1 MKRGVIMSNRYKVI
15 FFTGAGI
22 SAESGIPT
30 FAEMDGIRD
39 KLSRDFARQHPKE
52 YIQTIREMK
61 AVCDKAEPNAAH
73 KAIADLGCPVVTMNI
88 DKLHS
93 KAGSP
98 HVVEVHGKLPT
109 EEQLNRGLFVA
120 QEYGG
125 IVLYGDAAPESQ
137 TAGSLIDKL
146 KYKDSYFVIV
156 GTSFYTTISSMALK
170 WAQMRG
176 AKILLIN
183 SNASTEVPLVC
194 EKLKQWIET
203 GERPVLKEE
212 WVYTPPV
219 KLSPYF

>member
-1 MKRGVIMSNRYKVI
+1 MSGNRHKVI

-39 KLSRDFARQHPKE
+39 KLSRDFARSHPVE

-61 AVCDKAEPNAAH
+61 EVCDKAEPNAAH
-73 KAIADLGCPVVTMNI
+73 IAIAKAGFPVITMNI
-88 DKLHS
+88 DKLHT
-93 KAGSP
+93 KAGSE
-98 HVVEVHGKLPT
+98 HVIEVHGKLPT

-125 IVLYGDAAPESQ
+125 IVLYGDSAPEYQ

-156 GTSFYTTISSMALK
+156 GTSFYTTISSQALK

-176 AKILLIN
+176 AKIILIN
-183 SNASTEVPLVC
+183 HNATTEVPEVC
-194 EKLKQWIET
+194 ARLSNWIET
-203 GERPVLKEE
+203 GEKPILKEE
-212 WVYTPPV
+212 WVYTPPT

>member
-1 MKRGVIMSNRYKVI
+1 MSNRYKVV

-39 KLSRDFARQHPKE
+39 KLSRDFARSHPVE

-61 AVCDKAEPNAAH
+61 EVCDKAEPNAAH
-73 KAIADLGCPVVTMNI
+73 IAIAKAGFPVITMNI
-88 DKLHS
+88 DKLHT
-93 KAGSP
+93 KAGSEY
-98 HVVEVHGKLPT
+98 VVEVHGKLPT

-125 IVLYGDAAPESQ
+125 IVLYGDSAPEYQ

-156 GTSFYTTISSMALK
+156 GTSFYTTISSQALK

-176 AKILLIN
+176 AKIILIN
-183 SNASTEVPLVC
+183 HNATTEVPEVC
-194 EKLKQWIET
+194 ARLLNWIET
-203 GERPVLKEE
+203 GEKPILKEE
-212 WVYTPPV
+212 WVYAPPT

>member
-1 MKRGVIMSNRYKVI
+1 MSGNRHKVI

-39 KLSRDFARQHPKE
+39 KLSRDFARNHPVE

-61 AVCDKAEPNAAH
+61 EVCDKAEPNAAH
-73 KAIADLGCPVVTMNI
+73 IAIAKAGFPVITMNI
-88 DKLHS
+88 DKLHT
-93 KAGSP
+93 KAGSE

-125 IVLYGDAAPESQ
+125 IVLYGDSAPEYQ

-156 GTSFYTTISSMALK
+156 GTSFYTTISSQALK
-170 WAQMRG
+170 WAQKRG
-176 AKILLIN
+176 AKIILIN
-183 SNASTEVPLVC
+183 HNATTEVPEVC
-194 EKLKQWIET
+194 ARLSNWIET
-203 GERPVLKEE
+203 GERPILKEE
-212 WVYTPPV
+212 WVYTPPT

>member
-1 MKRGVIMSNRYKVI
+1 MSGNRYKVI

-39 KLSRDFARQHPKE
+39 KLCRDFARTHPEE

-73 KAIADLGCPVVTMNI
+73 YAIAEAGFPVVTMNI
-88 DKLHS
+88 DRLHTR
-93 KAGSP
+93 AGSE

-109 EEQLNRGLFVA
+109 EEQLRRGLFVA
-120 QEYGG
+120 QEYAG
-125 IVLYGDAAPESQ
+125 IVLYGDSAPEYQ
-137 TAGSLIDKL
+137 TAGALIDKL

-156 GTSFYTTISSMALK
+156 GTSFYTTISSHALK

-183 SNASTEVPLVC
+183 KNAATEVPEVC
-194 EKLKQWIET
+194 KKLQNWIET
-203 GERPVLKEE
+203 GERPILKEE
-212 WVYTPPV
+212 WIYTPPV

>member
-1 MKRGVIMSNRYKVI
+1 MSNRYKVI

-39 KLSRDFARQHPKE
+39 KLSRDFARNHPVE

-61 AVCDKAEPNAAH
+61 EVCDKAEPNAAH
-73 KAIADLGCPVVTMNI
+73 VAIAKAGFPVITMNI
-88 DKLHS
+88 DKLHT
-93 KAGSP
+93 KAGSDY
-98 HVVEVHGKLPT
+98 VVEVHGKLPT

-125 IVLYGDAAPESQ
+125 IVLYGDSAPEYQ

-156 GTSFYTTISSMALK
+156 GTSFYTTISSQALK

-176 AKILLIN
+176 AKIILIN
-183 SNASTEVPLVC
+183 HNATTEVPEVC
-194 EKLKQWIET
+194 SRLSNWIET
-203 GERPVLKEE
+203 GEKPILKEE
-212 WVYTPPV
+212 WVYTPPT

>member
-1 MKRGVIMSNRYKVI
+1 MSENRHKVI

-39 KLSRDFARQHPKE
+39 KLSRDFARNHPEE
-52 YIQTIREMK
+52 YIQTIRGMK
-61 AVCDKAEPNAAH
+61 EVCDKAEPNAAH
-73 KAIADLGCPVVTMNI
+73 YAIAKAGFPVVTMNI
-88 DKLHS
+88 DRLHTR
-93 KAGSP
+93 AGSEN
-98 HVVEVHGKLPT
+98 VIEVHGKLPT

-125 IVLYGDAAPESQ
+125 IVLYGDSAPEYQ

-156 GTSFYTTISSMALK
+156 GTSFYTTISSYALK

-183 SNASTEVPLVC
+183 NNAATEVPEVC
-194 EKLKQWIET
+194 ARLQEWIET
-203 GERPVLKEE
+203 GIRPILKDE
-212 WVYTPPV
+212 WVYIPPA

>member
-1 MKRGVIMSNRYKVI
+1 MSGNRYKVI

-39 KLSRDFARQHPKE
+39 KLSRDFARTHPLE

-61 AVCDKAEPNAAH
+61 ETCDKAQPNAAH
-73 KAIADLGCPVVTMNI
+73 YAIAEAGFPVITMNI
-88 DKLHS
+88 DRLHTQ
-93 KAGSP
+93 AGSE

-125 IVLYGDAAPESQ
+125 IVLYGDSAPEYQ

-146 KYKDSYFVIV
+146 KYKDSYFVVV
-156 GTSFYTTISSMALK
+156 GTSFYTTISSYALK

-176 AKILLIN
+176 AKIILIN
-183 SNASTEVPLVC
+183 KNAATEVPEVC
-194 EKLKQWIET
+194 KRLTHWIET
-203 GERPVLKEE
+203 GEKPILKEE
-212 WVYTPPV
+212 WVYTPPA

>member
-1 MKRGVIMSNRYKVI
+1 MSNRYKVI

-39 KLSRDFARQHPKE
+39 KLSRDFARNHPVE

-61 AVCDKAEPNAAH
+61 EVCDKAEPNAAH
-73 KAIADLGCPVVTMNI
+73 VAIAKAGFPVITMNI
-88 DKLHS
+88 DKLHT
-93 KAGSP
+93 KAGSE

-125 IVLYGDAAPESQ
+125 IVLYGDSAPEYQ
-137 TAGSLIDKL
+137 VAGSLIDKL

-156 GTSFYTTISSMALK
+156 GTSFYTTISSQALK

-176 AKILLIN
+176 AKIILIN
-183 SNASTEVPLVC
+183 SNATREVPEVC
-194 EKLKQWIET
+194 ARLSNWIET
-203 GERPVLKEE
+203 GERPILKDE
-212 WVYTPPV
+212 WVYAPPV